1 MLPDEIRYAAG
12 DVGYLFDEIN
22 RRDYDGQKLVYQIEP
37 DIIENAEILAG
48 EDAESAMNARVKI
61 AYEYSE
67 ISGTPWAIA
76 RGRRIRQGF
85 FRFESPFYSIVRGF
99 RGLEPIQP

>member
-12 DVGYLFDEIN
+12 DVGYLFVEIN
-22 RRDYDGQKLVYQIEP
+22 RRDYNGQKLVYQIEP

-67 ISGTPWAIA
+67 ISGTSWAIA
-76 RGRRIRQGF
+76 AGEEYDRDFSIRISF
-85 FRFESPFYSIVRGF
+85 
-99 RGLEPIQP
+99 L